1 MNKKQIALIV
11 CGVIMIMVVVYNSL
25 LKNNFIPKNNV
36 LKNKSENSEK
46 DENIKDD
53 KNEKENDSRNEQKD
67 GHVISEGEKL
77 EGKQITSVTEET
89 DENGEEFKV
98 GKEIEFDDSIYIVNK
113 VERSKEQKNF
123 KMIKGHPMK
132 KVNDEGKITE
142 EKMVEIDDEGNIT
155 NEFSYFIINMTIKNK
170 TDKVLEKNLVEY
182 GIRYYDSN
190 NEIINGA
197 SPILSNKEDDGKD
210 KRYFYYNLKPKD
222 ELTTDLIYI
231 MWDDYLDYNNVKL
244 TIGSVEYKA
253 RGQQSKTLKVRY

>member
-11 CGVIMIMVVVYNSL
+11 CGVVMIMVVVYNSL
-25 LKNNFIPKNNV
+25 LKNNFIPENNV
-36 LKNKSENSEK
+36 LKNKSENSK
-46 DENIKDD
+46 KNENIKND
-53 KNEKENDSRNEQKD
+53 KKENDSGNEQKD
-67 GHVISEGEKL
+67 GHVISAGEKL
-77 EGKQITSVTEET
+77 EGKQITSVTEKT
-89 DENGEEFKV
+89 DKNGEEFKV
-98 GKEIEFDDSIYIVNK
+98 GEEIEFDDSIYIVNK

-123 KMIKGHPMK
+123 KMIKDYPMAR
-132 KVNDEGKITE
+132 VDEKGKITE
-142 EKMVEIDDEGNIT
+142 EKMVEIDDEGSIT

-170 TDKVLEKNLVEY
+170 TDKILEKNLVEY

-231 MWDDYLDYNNVKL
+231 MWDDYLAYNNVKL
-244 TIGSVEYKA
+244 TIGSVDYRV
-253 RGQQSKTLKVRY
+253 RGQQGKTLKVRY

>member
-36 LKNKSENSEK
+36 LNSKSEDSKK

-53 KNEKENDSRNEQKD
+53 KKENDSGNEQKD
-67 GHVISEGEKL
+67 GHVISAGEKL
-77 EGKQITSVTEET
+77 EGKQITSVTEKT
-89 DENGEEFKV
+89 DKNGEEFKV
-98 GKEIEFDDSIYIVNK
+98 GEEIEFDDSIYIVNK

-123 KMIKGHPMK
+123 KMIKDYPMAR
-132 KVNDEGKITE
+132 VDEKGKITE

-170 TDKVLEKNLVEY
+170 TDKILEKNLVEY

-244 TIGSVEYKA
+244 TIGSVDYRV
-253 RGQQSKTLKVRY
+253 RGQYGKTLKVRY

>member
-11 CGVIMIMVVVYNSL
+11 CGVVMIMVVVYNSL

-36 LKNKSENSEK
+36 LNSKSEDSKKNEKIK
-46 DENIKDD
+46 DE
-53 KNEKENDSRNEQKD
+53 KNEKEENINGEERD
-67 GHVISEGEKL
+67 EKL
-77 EGKQITSVTEET
+77 EGKQITSVTEKT

-98 GKEIEFDDSIYIVNK
+98 GEEIEFDDSIYIVNK

-155 NEFSYFIINMTIKNK
+155 NEFSYFIINITIKNK
-170 TDKVLEKNLVEY
+170 TDKILEKNLVEY